1 MAGWR
6 MGRARAVR
14 TRMFTW
20 EMVTDFE
27 GEVSQES
34 LESSFARDFPEMQCR
49 PVFWKMISFNAA
61 DGRRH
66 RYLVAVPDA
75 ARESGERKL
84 CRREFRGLESRGRAL
99 PESIGLYALA
109 DKEIRSCDC
118 GGNMRFAAVVDG
130 VLYIL
135 VFMEGRLCHWSEEH
149 GYGGSSAA
157 LVEERLERFDTF
169 LKKDPLFSR
178 AESRAGRGADS
189 FASCF
194 VPDASFALFPVAA
207 RDPFWKGLDLFAFGS
222 AGAKARFSPVRT
234 LLLACIALPGAWEA
248 AQLVK
253 AQNNAE
259 APGNAALQRNAGAYG
274 CEECTTGTAPELDAP
289 PQAVPGD
296 SAWIMKP
303 AVMSADKN
311 RAGFPHPDMNHAAME
326 SAPACPP
333 PAISIQGTIDGKL
346 AQAREAG
353 GEIRWLGIGDSVGAY
368 AVASIGRDRVHLVC
382 NGTPLELLNGN
393 LPGEAH
399 ALR

>member
-1 MAGWR
+1 
-6 MGRARAVR
+6 
-14 TRMFTW
+14 MFTW
-20 EMVTDFE
+20 EVVTDFE
-27 GEVSQES
+27 GEVSNES

-49 PVFWKMISFNAA
+49 PAFWKMISFNAA

-75 ARESGERKL
+75 ARESCERDS
-84 CRREFRGLESRGRAL
+84 RGKQSRGRAL
-99 PESIGLYALA
+99 PESIGLFALA

-135 VFMEGRLCHWSEEH
+135 VFMEGRLCHWSEEN
-149 GYGGSSAA
+149 GYGGNSAA

-169 LKKDPLFSR
+169 LEKDPLFSR
-178 AESRAGRGADS
+178 AESRAGRYADT
-189 FASCF
+189 FATRF
-194 VPDASFALFPVAA
+194 VPDATFALFAVAA
-207 RDPFWKGLDLFAFGS
+207 RDPFWKGLDLFDVGS
-222 AGAKARFSPVRT
+222 AGAKASLTPVRM

-248 AQLVK
+248 AQL
-253 AQNNAE
+253 AAGDSNNVE
-259 APGNAALQRNAGAYG
+259 AP
-274 CEECTTGTAPELDAP
+274 GTAPELDAP
-289 PQAVPGD
+289 PQAVPGEG
-296 SAWIMKP
+296 AWVMKP
-303 AVMSADKN
+303 AVVSAGIAGADIPNKN
-311 RAGFPHPDMNHAAME
+311 RAGIPHLNMNRAAMDRLTA
-326 SAPACPP
+326 SPAPPCSP

-382 NGTPLELLNGN
+382 KSALLELLNGN
-393 LPGEAH
+393 HPGDAH

>member
-14 TRMFTW
+14 ARMFTW
-20 EMVTDFE
+20 EVVTDFE
-27 GEVSQES
+27 GEVSHES

-75 ARESGERKL
+75 ARESCERDS
-84 CRREFRGLESRGRAL
+84 RGKQSRGRDSRGRAL
-99 PESIGLYALA
+99 PESVGLYALA

-135 VFMEGRLCHWSEEH
+135 VFMEGRLCHWSEEN
-149 GYGGSSAA
+149 GYGGNSAA

-169 LKKDPLFSR
+169 LEKDPLFSR
-178 AESRAGRGADS
+178 AESRAGRYADT
-189 FASCF
+189 FATRF
-194 VPDASFALFPVAA
+194 VPDATFALFAVAA
-207 RDPFWKGLDLFAFGS
+207 RDPFWKGLDLFDVGS
-222 AGAKARFSPVRT
+222 AGAKARFTPVRI
-234 LLLACIALPGAWEA
+234 LLLACIALPGAWKA
-248 AQLVK
+248 SQL
-253 AQNNAE
+253 AD
-259 APGNAALQRNAGAYG
+259 APGNAGAHG
-274 CEECTTGTAPELDAP
+274 CEECMADTAPELDAP
-289 PQAVPGD
+289 PLDVPGEGR
-296 SAWIMKP
+296 WIMKHTDIP
-303 AVMSADKN
+303 DMKRAGIPGAGIPNKN
-311 RAGFPHPDMNHAAME
+311 RAVME
-326 SAPACPP
+326 SSPPCSP

-346 AQAREAG
+346 ARAREAG

-368 AVASIGRDRVHLVC
+368 AVASIGRDRVRLVC
-382 NGTPLELLNGN
+382 NGSPLELLNGN
-393 LPGEAH
+393 HPGDAH